1 VERQSPLGQA
11 FQPGSHGNFEAGAGV
26 TLSETQPSS
35 IVQVAAWPGAEK
47 QMIAAIRSVTG
58 LTLPDGAGGGV
69 ADGAK
74 AAFGFAPGKFLAI
87 DEAEDL
93 ADKGRAV
100 ILARPTTDPDDVAA
114 MSASVAVVTELGG
127 STSHAAV
134 VCREMAV
141 PCVVGCGM
149 DSVTALAGRVVTVD
163 ADTGTV
169 HLGELPVRPL
179 LEADDEDLRTIE
191 RWLRD
196 DLENYDPSYDVV
208 ALIER
213 RQQRGAT
220 R

>member
-1 VERQSPLGQA
+1 
-11 FQPGSHGNFEAGAGV
+11 
-26 TLSETQPSS
+26 
-35 IVQVAAWPGAEK
+35 
-47 QMIAAIRSVTG
+47 G
-58 LTLPDGAGGGV
+58 LVVIDA
-69 ADGAK
+69 
-74 AAFGFAPGKFLAI
+74 

>member
-1 VERQSPLGQA
+1 MRTAICEGPLGIPR
-11 FQPGSHGNFEAGAGV
+11 FQHRPDRQIELFPVVFGRLDAAA
-26 TLSETQPSS
+26 
-35 IVQVAAWPGAEK
+35 VAASPPVASGKPASPG
-47 QMIAAIRSVTG
+47 IATG
-58 LTLPDGAGGGV
+58 LVVIDA
-69 ADGAK
+69 
-74 AAFGFAPGKFLAI
+74 